1 MPIPAHHIGYA
12 PFAYQISS
20 ATHPKTMDDLNTF
33 HKDSMYELVS
43 AVRDAYIMKTLA
55 SKLASNVTKSSNV
68 RDMANLIA
76 DTAREQERA
85 LRMAACI
92 ANAPVSTTHPYLP
105 VMPTKVSA
113 PLAQAGPTASVPSK
127 TPTQPA
133 GSVPLPPPLKQGFGS
148 VETSFLPHNAF
159 STSPT
164 SSVRPWAN
172 FI

>member
-1 MPIPAHHIGYA
+1 MAIPAHHTGYA

-20 ATHPKTMDDLNTF
+20 VTHPKTLDDLNTF

-55 SKLASNVTKSSNV
+55 SKLASHVTKSSNV

-85 LRMAACI
+85 LRMAACL

-105 VMPTKVSA
+105 VMPSKLSA
-113 PLAQAGPTASVPSK
+113 PLSQAGPISSVPSQ
-127 TPTQPA
+127 TPNQPA
-133 GSVPLPPPLKQGFGS
+133 GSVPLSPPLKQGFGS
-148 VETSFLPHNAF
+148 EETSFLHQNAF
-159 STSPT
+159 FGSTA
-164 SSVRPWAN
+164 SSRRPWAN